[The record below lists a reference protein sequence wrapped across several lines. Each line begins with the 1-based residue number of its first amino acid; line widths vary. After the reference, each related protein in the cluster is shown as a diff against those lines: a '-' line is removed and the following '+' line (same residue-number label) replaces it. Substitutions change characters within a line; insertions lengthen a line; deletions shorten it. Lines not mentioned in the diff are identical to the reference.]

1 MTSAVVLAFV
11 FQGYLVPGLTSVYRP
26 PQDYVYIAYALI
38 LLVALVSGMMI
49 SDLGRVVGA
58 LFVSLALSA
67 TIEYSILTLPS
78 TVGSVGPQALFEV
91 GLAPLSDMAITI
103 VFYSLFPLVL
113 MLSLAGSI
121 AGAVLGETYLD

>member
-11 FQGYLVPGLTSVYRP
+11 FQGYLVPGLTSNYRP

-67 TIEYSILTLPS
+67 TIEYTILTLPS
-78 TVGSVGPQALFEV
+78 TVGSVGPQVLFEV

-113 MLSLAGSI
+113 MLSLAGSMV
-121 AGAVLGETYLD
+121 GAMLGEAYLD